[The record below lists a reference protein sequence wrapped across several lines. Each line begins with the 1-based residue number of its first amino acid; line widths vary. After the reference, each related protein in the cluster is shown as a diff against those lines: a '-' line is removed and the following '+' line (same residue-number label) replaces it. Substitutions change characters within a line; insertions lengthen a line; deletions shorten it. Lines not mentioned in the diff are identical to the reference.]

1 LRDQRD
7 HEKVNNALT
16 ALEEACK
23 KGKNVVPY
31 TLQCARA
38 GCSEGEIFKVFKRVF
53 GLWKPPS
60 LW

>member
-7 HEKVNNALT
+7 NEKVKSALI
-16 ALEEACK
+16 ALEGACK
-23 KGKNVVPY
+23 NGKNVFPY
-31 TLQCARA
+31 TLQCARV
-38 GCSEGEIFKVFKRVF
+38 GCSEGEIFKVFKRAF